1 MKKIFL
7 FVLFLSMMACSFLTQ
22 EKSISV
28 EVRDQEIEIDVAAD
42 QGWQDTGFGL
52 KSGEQV
58 LIEYLAGQIKDNAE
72 EISDGTGTN
81 YICGNS
87 GCCEPMV
94 AARRSSLIGRI
105 GRIDDGIFY
114 IGNGV
119 EITSEREG
127 NLFLRINDCNEGLYD
142 NEGTLKVRI
151 TRK

>member
-1 MKKIFL
+1 MTRQRVCLPVSLPRRYLPGWKRLNIDTHWNL
-7 FVLFLSMMACSFLTQ
+7 IYFLTQ

-58 LIEYLAGQIKDNAE
+58 LIEYLAGQIKDNE
-72 EISDGTGTN
+72 DEIIDGTGTN

-114 IGNGV
+114 ITV
-119 EITSEREG
+119 
-127 NLFLRINDCNEGLYD
+127 FM
-142 NEGTLKVRI
+142 
-151 TRK
+151 